1 VRNPAEER
9 RLGQMARR
17 DIVVIGASAGGVEA
31 LGAVVRELPADLD
44 AAVFV
49 VLHLAAEYKSMLP
62 RILSSAGPLPAK
74 HARNG
79 EAIVANHIF
88 VARPDHHLLLS
99 DSHMRVVRGPRE
111 NGHRPAIDPLFRT
124 AAHTFGPR
132 VIGVVLS
139 GALDDGTAGLVAVK
153 SQGGL
158 AVIQDPDEALVDAM
172 PRSAM
177 ENVDVDHV
185 LPASEVGRILPQL
198 VSENVPERPP
208 ARSNVLEVEAALQL
222 HGGTEGVLK
231 VGQPSSLACPDC
243 GGVLNEVFD
252 GDMLRFRCR
261 VGHAFAPESLYLQ
274 QNSQLEGA
282 LWAAL
287 RALEEQAALA
297 RRMAVRARELRH
309 SKSAVRYDERA
320 GSAEAQAR
328 TVREA
333 LRLGAPPKSEG
344 DRPE

>member
-1 VRNPAEER
+1 
-9 RLGQMARR
+9 MARR

-31 LGAVVRELPADLD
+31 LGALVRELPANLE

-49 VLHLAAEYKSMLP
+49 VLHLAAEHKSVLP

-79 EAIVANHIF
+79 EAIVTNRIF
-88 VARPDHHLLLS
+88 VARPDHHLLVH
-99 DSHMRVVRGPRE
+99 DSHIRVVRGPRE

-132 VIGVVLS
+132 VIGVILS
-139 GALDDGTAGLVAVK
+139 GALDDGTAGLLSVK

-158 AVIQDPDEALVDAM
+158 AVVQDPEEALVDAM
-172 PRSAM
+172 PRSAL
-177 ENVDVDHV
+177 ENVDVDHALTARGIGKL
-185 LPASEVGRILPQL
+185 LPRLVAEEV
-198 VSENVPERPP
+198 P
-208 ARSNVLEVEAALQL
+208 ARSVSRSAVLEVESALHL
-222 HGGTEGVLK
+222 RGGAEGVK
-231 VGQPSSLACPDC
+231 IGVPSSLACPDC
-243 GGVLNEVFD
+243 GGVLNEVYE
-252 GDMLRFRCR
+252 GELLRFRCR

-274 QNSQLEGA
+274 QNTQLEGA

-297 RRMAVRARELRH
+297 RRLAARARELH
-309 SKSAVRYDERA
+309 QTKSALRYDDRA
-320 GSAEAQAR
+320 ESAEGQAR

-333 LRLGAPPKSEG
+333 LQLGAPPKSEA